1 MVSAIWVATMLLA
14 IPQEKTV
21 EGRLKELEEKLGSLE
36 KRNAALR
43 EENQALEKRL
53 ADAQAVREN
62 FAKQTASG
70 WVKRYAGPVE
80 LTDAQS
86 AELEAL
92 WLGWTKQDF
101 EKAADLAGWKTRE
114 EALKGKL
121 AADQVPKLA
130 RAVRDEQEKYAKMS
144 IASFIQSAKI
154 APERAPAFEK
164 TVLARLTFKDG
175 ALLAQAHPEAQ
186 VGWLGVHGAVQQ
198 ALPDLAPVLS
208 EEEQV
213 RLRDTL
219 LKWNPRRP
227 ASER

>member
-1 MVSAIWVATMLLA
+1 MMIATLLATMLAAL
-14 IPQEKTV
+14 PQEKTV

-36 KRNAALR
+36 KRHTALR
-43 EENQALEKRL
+43 EENVALEKRA
-53 ADAQAVREN
+53 ADAQAVRETY
-62 FAKQTASG
+62 AKQAAAG
-70 WVKRYAGPVE
+70 WVKRYAKPVE

-101 EKAADLAGWKTRE
+101 EKAADLAGWKARE

-144 IASFIQSAKI
+144 IASFVQSSKI

-164 TVLARLTFKDG
+164 AVLAKLTFKEG
-175 ALLAQAHPEAQ
+175 ALLTQAHPEAQ
-186 VGWLGVHGAVQQ
+186 VGWFIVHAAVDQ

-213 RLRDTL
+213 RLRETI
-219 LKWNPRRP
+219 LKWSPRR
-227 ASER
+227 

>member
-1 MVSAIWVATMLLA
+1 MIGATLMATMLLA

-21 EGRLKELEEKLGSLE
+21 EGRLKELEEKLGGLE
-36 KRNAALR
+36 KRQATLR
-43 EENQALEKRL
+43 DENQALEKRA

-62 FAKQTASG
+62 YAKQTASG
-70 WVKRYAGPVE
+70 WVKRYAKPVE
-80 LTDAQS
+80 LTEAQS

-101 EKAADLAGWKTRE
+101 EKSADLAGWKARE
-114 EALKGKL
+114 AELKGKL

-144 IASFIQSAKI
+144 IASFVQFAKI
-154 APERAPAFEK
+154 AAERAPAFEK
-164 TVLARLTFKDG
+164 AVLARLTFKEG
-175 ALLAQAHPEAQ
+175 ALLAQAHPKAQ
-186 VGWLGVHGAVQQ
+186 VGWFAVHAAVDQ

-213 RLRDTL
+213 RLRETL
-219 LKWNPRRP
+219 LKWDPRRP
-227 ASER
+227 GSER